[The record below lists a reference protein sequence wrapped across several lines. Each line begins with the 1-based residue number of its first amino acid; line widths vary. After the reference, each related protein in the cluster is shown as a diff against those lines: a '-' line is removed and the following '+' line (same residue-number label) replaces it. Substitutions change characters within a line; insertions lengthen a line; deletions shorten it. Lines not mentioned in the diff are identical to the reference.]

1 MFIKANAKI
10 NVFLDVVSSREDQ
23 YHNLDMVM
31 LPIELHDMIEIEKL
45 PSTRD
50 TYVVCDHVELKETKY
65 NLIMTTINVMKE
77 KYGIKDNFDVKVHKE
92 IPICAGLGGGSSN
105 AAATIK
111 ALNTMYKLNMSLDEM
126 INIGKTIGADIPFCL
141 TNSPARVTGIGE
153 NIRRIKLHHGYDVL
167 IVKPDE
173 GLSTKKMFAL
183 ADELGVE
190 HSNGDEVENA
200 LVFGN
205 DTKLSECV
213 FNSLEKIAISQIP
226 EIEKIKN
233 MLKNDGFKIVL
244 MSGSG
249 SAVFALTKKH
259 KKARTMFKKYDKQG
273 FNTYLTRTL

>member
-1 MFIKANAKI
+1 MFVKANAKI
-10 NVFLDVVSSREDQ
+10 NVFLDVVSNREDE

-31 LPIELHDMIEIEKL
+31 LPIELHDIIEFEKL

-50 TYVVCDHVELKETKY
+50 TYVTCDHVELKETKY
-65 NLIMTTINVMKE
+65 NLIMTTIKVMKE
-77 KYGIKDNFDVKVHKE
+77 KFNIKDNFDVKVHKE

-111 ALNTMYKLNMSLDEM
+111 ALNTMYKLNLSLTEM
-126 INIGKTIGADIPFCL
+126 IEIGKTIGADIPFCL
-141 TNSPARVTGIGE
+141 TNSPARVGGIGE
-153 NIRRIKLHHGYDVL
+153 KIRKIKLHHDYDVV

-173 GLSTKKMFAL
+173 GLSTKKMFTL
-183 ADELGVE
+183 ADEMGVE

-205 DTKLSECV
+205 DTKLAEVV

-226 EIEKIKN
+226 EIEKIKQ
-233 MLKNDGFKIVL
+233 MLKDDGFNIVL

-249 SAVFALTKKH
+249 SAVFALTTDH
-259 KKARTMFKKYDKQG
+259 RKARAMFKKYEKEG
-273 FNTYLTRTL
+273 YNAYLTRTL

>member
-10 NVFLDVVSSREDQ
+10 NVFLDVVSNREDE

-126 INIGKTIGADIPFCL
+126 ITL
-141 TNSPARVTGIGE
+141 
-153 NIRRIKLHHGYDVL
+153 
-167 IVKPDE
+167 
-173 GLSTKKMFAL
+173 
-183 ADELGVE
+183 
-190 HSNGDEVENA
+190 
-200 LVFGN
+200 
-205 DTKLSECV
+205 
-213 FNSLEKIAISQIP
+213 
-226 EIEKIKN
+226 
-233 MLKNDGFKIVL
+233 
-244 MSGSG
+244 
-249 SAVFALTKKH
+249 
-259 KKARTMFKKYDKQG
+259 RTC
-273 FNTYLTRTL
+273 R